1 MTIKSEIN
9 ISIVEA
15 SDLIEIFFQKLRE
28 KNHFNM
34 K

>member
-9 ISIVEA
+9 ISIVEV

-28 KNHFNM
+28 NKESHLM
-34 K
+34 

>member
-9 ISIVEA
+9 ISIVEV

-28 KNHFNM
+28 KESHVM
-34 K
+34 

>member
-28 KNHFNM
+28 KHL

>member
-9 ISIVEA
+9 ISIVEV

-28 KNHFNM
+28 KESHIM
-34 K
+34 